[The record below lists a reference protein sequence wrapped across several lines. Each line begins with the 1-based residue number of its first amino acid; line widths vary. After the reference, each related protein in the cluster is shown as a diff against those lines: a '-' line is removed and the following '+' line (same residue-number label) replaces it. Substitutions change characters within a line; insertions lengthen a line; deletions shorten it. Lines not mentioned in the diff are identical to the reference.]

1 VRAYWAIFQAR
12 FRALLQYRAAALA
25 GFGTQLF
32 FGFVRVMVFDAFYR
46 SSTSVQPMTFP
57 EVVTYVW
64 LGQATLLLVLFRP
77 DEEVRALIRSGSVAY
92 ELVRPLD
99 LYTLWFCR
107 TVAARTSPMLLRALP
122 MFVVAGLF
130 LGLQPPASWTC
141 AALWILATVG
151 ALLLSAAIGALLTII
166 LLWTV
171 SGEGLAALGPGL
183 VFILSGMI
191 IPLPLWPD
199 WVQPVLNFLPFRGL
213 ADVPFRVYMGHI
225 PPGEA
230 VYALLHQAAWIA
242 VFVVAGRRLVA
253 RGTRRLVVQ
262 GG

>member
-1 VRAYWAIFQAR
+1 MSAYWAIFQAR
-12 FRALLQYRAAALA
+12 FRVLLQYRAAAVA
-25 GFGTQLF
+25 GFGTQVF

-46 SSTSVQPMTFP
+46 SSSSVQPMTFP

-64 LGQATLLLVLFRP
+64 LGQAMLLLVLFRP
-77 DEEVRALIRSGSVAY
+77 DVEVRNMIRTGTVAY

-99 LYTLWFCR
+99 LYALWFTR
-107 TVAARTSPMLLRALP
+107 AVAARTGPVLLRAVP
-122 MFVVAGLF
+122 MFILAGLF
-130 LGLQPPASWTC
+130 LGLEAPASWAC
-141 AALWILATVG
+141 AALWVVATLA
-151 ALLLSAAIGALLTII
+151 ALLLSAAVGTLLTVV

-171 SGEGLAALGPGL
+171 SGEGLAALGPAM
-183 VFILSGMI
+183 VFIFSGMI

-199 WVQPVLNFLPFRGL
+199 WAQPLLNFLPFRGM
-213 ADVPFRVYMGHI
+213 ADVPFRIYMGHI

-242 VFVVAGRRLVA
+242 VFIGLGRWLLA